1 MSTIQEFNTYLINNL
16 TKISLT
22 KYFKKVHSKYYS
34 NQDISF
40 MDYFLEL
47 VDKQDEFCVN
57 HEKLQE
63 YKVINSIKSNDV
75 LKCIERN
82 QLLENIDFLTA
93 PCGVVK
99 ERHSR
104 GGSNGNKIEYNL
116 KPKAFKLCLIR
127 SINSRVYANYYLL
140 LEEIFKYYTDYELGL
155 KNEKIRLK
163 NEDIKKLLNKTK
175 KQKCKITEM
184 SEEIKKQTNMM
195 EKQSEQI
202 RELLGYA
209 KDQKVE
215 IHELRT
221 DVQDLTDEVEYHIEQ
236 TFDLEEKVDEVI
248 DKVEEVREIFKSNLI
263 DINIPPTDENK
274 HHMFLVLQ
282 YKNEPNMLK
291 VVRGQSRYLNKQ
303 INDDMNILINTTY
316 NPNPVDLFVL
326 VKDKIRELIQ
336 EERDQILEDFRQ
348 RLITLTEKKELLKD
362 NKKNPAIKVTYNT
375 IIINYEKINLRDVV
389 NLINNVDKERYD
401 KNIP

>member
-1 MSTIQEFNTYLINNL
+1 MSTIQDFNAELINNL

-63 YKVINSIKSNDV
+63 YGVINTAKSNDI
-75 LKCIERN
+75 LRALEQYDFI
-82 QLLENIDFLTA
+82 ENIDFQVRNVAQQSETSR
-93 PCGVVK
+93 GVKYVK
-99 ERHSR
+99 E
-104 GGSNGNKIEYNL
+104 YQL
-116 KPKAFKLCLIR
+116 KPKTFKLCLIKAK
-127 SINSRVYANYYLL
+127 NSRVYANYYLL
-140 LEEIFKYYTDYELGL
+140 LEEIFKYYTEYELGL

-209 KDQKVE
+209 KDQTIE
-215 IHELRT
+215 IKGLRT
-221 DVQDLTDEVEYHIEQ
+221 DVQDLTDEVEFHIEQ

-248 DKVEEVREIFKSNLI
+248 DKVDEVRETFKSNLI
-263 DINIPPTDENK
+263 DINIPPPDVNK
-274 HHMFLVLQ
+274 QHMFLVLQ
-282 YKNEPNMLK
+282 YKEDLSKLK
-291 VVRGQSRYLNKQ
+291 VVRGQNRYLNKQ
-303 INDDMNILINTTY
+303 INDNMNILINTTY

-326 VKDKIRELIQ
+326 VKDKIRELNQ

-348 RLITLTEKKELLKD
+348 RLITREEKNELLKD

-375 IIINYEKINLRDVV
+375 IDINYEKINLRDVL

-401 KNIP
+401 KDIP